1 MDNMETFNTVKAF
14 IISGLDSN
22 KILLVDKTIR
32 GKSVTVIVY
41 RSRES
46 NADVQQRLKR
56 VNEWFYPPGTVVLL
70 GKHM

>member
-41 RSRES
+41 RSQDS

-56 VNEWFYPPGTVVLL
+56 ANEWFYPPGTVVLL